1 MNTVFPQCKVR
12 PSCDVTA
19 ARIGKPRHSEIS
31 WYLVLVS
38 DGSLENGMNIVSDSD
53 IDSNNNINP
62 STLVSEVLYSSP
74 RHC

>member
-19 ARIGKPRHSEIS
+19 AKIGKPRHSDIS

-53 IDSNNNINP
+53 IDSNININP
-62 STLVSEVLYSSP
+62 STW
-74 RHC
+74 